1 MDYGQ
6 AIKAGAD
13 SGISAMVGELD
24 DVFGSKKQLSAT
36 NRKKASQATGLI
48 DDAADAPRPRTNAL
62 PDVEVTPSRGAV
74 KNATSG
80 LADAGAGTGN
90 VGRKSNTTALS
101 KKNANAKKSSPSLSK
116 NQQKMQ
122 SQTVGSAL
130 SGNTTEKIKTSN
142 VNTATINVEISASG
156 KPEDIL
162 FAGATL
168 NKRQQRLLSQL
179 QNYGDITVTKKNN
192 VNFKDISA
200 LTAYTNNEFALFT
213 NSGQRMIIRGNS
225 VKVPVN
231 IDIAQEYAAKG
242 WRWSGHSH
250 PGISKIVLEPSDS
263 DRIIL
268 QQFKNQKH
276 SATVNSTGSYR
287 KFGKDWSDWLPTY

>member
-1 MDYGQ
+1 
-6 AIKAGAD
+6 
-13 SGISAMVGELD
+13 
-24 DVFGSKKQLSAT
+24 
-36 NRKKASQATGLI
+36 
-48 DDAADAPRPRTNAL
+48 
-62 PDVEVTPSRGAV
+62 
-74 KNATSG
+74 
-80 LADAGAGTGN
+80 
-90 VGRKSNTTALS
+90 
-101 KKNANAKKSSPSLSK
+101 
-116 NQQKMQ
+116 
-122 SQTVGSAL
+122 
-130 SGNTTEKIKTSN
+130 
-142 VNTATINVEISASG
+142 VNTATINVEISSSG

-242 WRWSGHSH
+242 WRWSGRRHRLWR
-250 PGISKIVLEPSDS
+250 PPYRDGPCC
-263 DRIIL
+263 RGC
-268 QQFKNQKH
+268 
-276 SATVNSTGSYR
+276 SAR
-287 KFGKDWSDWLPTY
+287 